1 MVLEKILKDQQE
13 TWLMGTNWD
22 LTLWVTFFEI
32 APSLQMN
39 FRNDQIMAAAKSVS
53 RNELKFGWVGKR
65 VTMYPNM
72 WKMKYENFDLRGL

>member
-1 MVLEKILKDQQE
+1 MVLEKILKDQQD

-39 FRNDQIMAAAKSVS
+39 FQ
-53 RNELKFGWVGKR
+53 
-65 VTMYPNM
+65 NM
-72 WKMKYENFDLRGL
+72 IK